1 MAIKTTDTRTKEVT
15 TTYEGRVIDVRTYK
29 ACRNM
34 SDTLDYSDY
43 RTVECTDALVY
54 FGRRVPADHKGYF
67 WIGSKIYNAGDEIPV
82 AERFGTV
89 DCSNHFIWRGSDHRV
104 AEVDADFA
112 ANPEMA
118 EDYRAWKAH
127 HEELAREAAAK
138 RAAYEAQEKARK
150 EEEERNRPVVGKKMR
165 VAKGRKLLVGTVGT
179 VAFVSRSGNVLLKD
193 DDKWQDRKANGI
205 WVAARNLRAR

>member
-1 MAIKTTDTRTKEVT
+1 MAIKATDTRTKEVT
-15 TTYEGRVIDVRTYK
+15 TSYEGRVIDVRTYK
-29 ACRNM
+29 ATRNL

-43 RTVECTDALVY
+43 QTVECTDALVY

-67 WIGSKIYNAGDEIPV
+67 WVGSKIYNAGDEIPV

-89 DCSNHFIWRGSDHRV
+89 DCSNHFVWRGSDHRV

-150 EEEERNRPVVGKKMR
+150 EEEERNRPVPGKKMI
-165 VAKGRKLLVGTVGT
+165 VAKGRKVPVGFVGT
-179 VAFVSRSGNVLLKD
+179 VAYVSGSGGVLLKAD
-193 DDKWQDRKANGI
+193 HEWQDRKAQGT
-205 WVAARNLRAR
+205 WVDARNLKAR